1 MTPAESQAAT
11 LARGRAASDA
21 TMPNRR
27 TVRGVCPHDCPDA
40 CALLVEIEDDK
51 VVRVHGD
58 PSHPVTRGFLCNKV
72 NRYPERLNS
81 TERLLHPQIRVG
93 AKGEGAFR
101 RASWDEALDLIAA
114 RLTEIRDTYG
124 GEAILPYHYAGT
136 MGVIQNGTLDRRF
149 FHALGASRLEET
161 ICSTA
166 GNAGYASCYGASLAP
181 PPESLPLARLVVA
194 WGANVLATSIHD
206 WPFIEEAR
214 AAGARFVVIDP
225 LKTPT
230 AERADWHIR
239 PRPGTDAALALAVAH
254 ELFANG
260 WHDEPWLEAHAL
272 GWREYRERAA
282 TCPPERAAAITGVSA
297 DDLRKL
303 AAWFGAPESRPAFVR
318 LNYGLNRHANGATQ
332 IRAVALLPAITGDWA
347 RAGGGARL
355 STSGAFAFNRAGMA
369 RADLEPGKVRSINMS
384 ELGKALTEADPPVR
398 AIYVYSSNP
407 ATSNPDQARVRKG
420 LARED
425 LFTVVHEQFMT
436 DTAKLADVVLP
447 STMQMEQHD
456 LHYAYGHHHLQLNR
470 PALEPPGEC
479 RSLLDTFRALAKRM
493 DLPEACW
500 AESFEDLVSTAIDN
514 PANPRLRGV
523 TLERLEK
530 EGSVALT
537 PQDPR
542 YPWFVPFLDGVFAT
556 PSKKVEFTS
565 NAMKAWGVDPVL
577 GALTSEDAD
586 PRVAEERAK
595 WPLHFLTPASR
606 YFLNSSMVENER
618 GRKLQKGPFLYL
630 HADDAAA
637 RGIASGDRVRV
648 WNDRGAWTAI
658 AEVGDLTGPGVV
670 ATYRGWWSR
679 FTMDGSNA
687 NQTTSQRLTDA
698 GAGATF
704 YSNFVEVTRND

>member
-1 MTPAESQAAT
+1 MTPQESAILAAS
-11 LARGRAASDA
+11 RAAAD
-21 TMPNRR
+21 TTKPGRR

-58 PSHPVTRGFLCNKV
+58 PTHPVTRGFLCNKV
-72 NRYPERLNS
+72 NRYHERVNS
-81 TERLLHPQIRVG
+81 TDRVLHPMIRVG
-93 AKGEGAFR
+93 AKGEAAFR
-101 RASWDEALDLIAA
+101 RASWDEALDLVAA
-114 RLTEIRDTYG
+114 RLSEIRARHG

-166 GNAGYASCYGASLAP
+166 GQAGFVSCYGASFGP
-181 PPESLPLARLVVA
+181 PPETIPFARLIVA

-214 AAGARFVVIDP
+214 AQGARFVVVDP
-225 LKTPT
+225 LRTPT
-230 AERADWHIR
+230 AERADWHVR

-254 ELFANG
+254 QLFANG
-260 WHDEPWLEAHAL
+260 WHDEAWLEAH
-272 GWREYRERAA
+272 GHEWRAYRDRAA
-282 TCPPERAAAITGVSA
+282 TCPPERAAALTGVSA
-297 DDLRKL
+297 DDIRKL

-332 IRAVALLPAITGDWA
+332 IRAAAILPAITGDWA

-355 STSGAFAFNRAGMA
+355 STSAAFGFNRAAMA
-369 RADLEPGKVRSINMS
+369 RPDFEPGPVRSINMT
-384 ELGKALTEADPPVR
+384 ELGAALTSADPPVR
-398 AIYVYSSNP
+398 ALFVYSSNP
-407 ATSNPDQARVRKG
+407 ATSNPDQARVREG

-425 LFTVVHEQFMT
+425 LFTVVHEQVLT

-447 STMQMEQHD
+447 STMQMEHSD
-456 LHYAYGHHHLQLNR
+456 LHLAYGHHHLQLNR
-470 PALEPPGEC
+470 PAVEAPGEC
-479 RSLLDTFRALAKRM
+479 RSLLETFRALAKKM
-493 DLPEACW
+493 GLDDASFGD
-500 AESFEDLVSTAIDN
+500 SFEDLVRIALDN
-514 PANPRLRGV
+514 PANPRLRGI
-523 TLERLEK
+523 TLERLER
-530 EGSVALT
+530 EGSVPLAS
-537 PQDPR
+537 QDAR
-542 YPWFVPFLDGVFAT
+542 YPYFVPFLDGVFPT
-556 PSKKVEFTS
+556 PSTKVEFVS
-565 NAMKAWGVDPVL
+565 SSMVKWGVDPVL
-577 GALTSEDAD
+577 GALTSEDSD
-586 PRVAEERAK
+586 PRVAAERAK

-618 GRKLQKGPFLYL
+618 GRRLQKGPYLYL
-630 HADDAAA
+630 HADDAGA
-637 RGIASGDRVRV
+637 RGIRTGDRVRV
-648 WNDRGAWTAI
+648 WNDRGEWTAI
-658 AEVGDLTGPGVV
+658 AEVGELTGPGVV

-704 YSNFVEVTRND
+704 YSNFVEVERVP